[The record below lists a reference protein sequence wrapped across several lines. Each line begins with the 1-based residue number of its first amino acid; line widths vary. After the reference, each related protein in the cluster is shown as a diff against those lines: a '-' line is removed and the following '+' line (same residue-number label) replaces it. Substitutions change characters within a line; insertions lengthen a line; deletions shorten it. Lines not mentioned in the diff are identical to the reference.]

1 MRSAALLPF
10 WAKMQQVQLRRVLIA
25 VEDEG
30 DGLIAAV
37 GLAEKLVFQTVA
49 LKPVDKCLCG
59 AKHGAPPIM

>member
-1 MRSAALLPF
+1 MRSAGAAAVLGED
-10 WAKMQQVQLRRVLIA
+10 AQQVQLRRVLIA

-49 LKPVDKCLCG
+49 LKPVE
-59 AKHGAPPIM
+59 